1 MGIFC
6 ADGCLTGMTPYEQT
20 KLKNRIRRFLGEP
33 VLQVEL
39 HDEQIEEN
47 ICIAIE
53 EYSSMVNNW
62 VLYNR
67 LPEMLGLPSEID
79 FTLKYIS
86 NSLYFEKAQT
96 TTYGEQVGGGVNSNR
111 ELKRDAIVLT
121 AGTQDYT
128 IPAGREV
135 NEVLWFTPSFVNIT
149 GLDPFNT
156 DVLAVTE
163 FQGTYLGNSMISVLP
178 VFNTLLTAQAA
189 ELRNRVRGNEYSYVL
204 RGGPNGTKV
213 LKLFPVPFPNN
224 ANAGSGFG
232 VVGTPGTIFYTYYDR
247 VSPYGNSEYSGNS
260 ANPGYTGVTDYQASL
275 GYQGNGLVST
285 PADAQLHY
293 ISYNQL
299 NSVAQT
305 WVKRYALAL
314 SKESLGIGIR
324 GKFIG
329 TLPIPGAELSMNK
342 DDLIQT
348 GREDQAKL
356 KEELTKQLEDLSY
369 DKLMERRASI
379 QENINK
385 NLGYGPLGISVF

>member
-6 ADGCLTGMTPYEQT
+6 GDGCLTGMTTYEQT

-39 HDEQIEEN
+39 QDEQIEEN

-53 EYSSMVNNW
+53 TYSSEVNNW

-67 LPEMLGLPSEID
+67 LPEMLGLPSDID

-86 NSLYFEKAQT
+86 NSLYFEKAQVAG
-96 TTYGEQVGGGVNSNR
+96 YGEQVGGGVNSQR
-111 ELKRDAIVLT
+111 ELKRDSIVLT

-135 NEVLWFTPSFVNIT
+135 NEVLWYTPSFVNIT

-163 FQGTYLGNSMISVLP
+163 FQGSYLGNSMISVLP

-189 ELRNRVRGNEYSYVL
+189 ELRNRVRGNEYSYIL
-204 RGGPNGTKV
+204 RGGPEGTKV
-213 LKLFPVPFPNN
+213 LKLFPVPYPNN

-232 VVGTPGTIFYTYYDR
+232 VIGTPGTMFYTYYD
-247 VSPYGNSEYSGNS
+247 STAYGNIQYSGNS
-260 ANPGYTGVTDYQASL
+260 ANPGFTGYTSGQTEA
-275 GYQGNGLVST
+275 GYVGNGLVST
-285 PADAQLHY
+285 PADAELNY

-314 SKESLGIGIR
+314 CKETLGMNIR
-324 GKFIG
+324 GKFKG
-329 TLPIPGAELSMNK
+329 TLPIPGAELSMNS
-342 DDLIQT
+342 DDLASRGIDEQ
-348 GREDQAKL
+348 DKL
-356 KEELTKQLEDLSY
+356 LESLRTQLGELSY

>member
-1 MGIFC
+1 MSIFC
-6 ADGCLTGMTPYEQT
+6 GDGCLTGMTTYEQT

-39 HDEQIEEN
+39 QDEQIEEN

-53 EYSSMVNNW
+53 TYSSEVNNW
-62 VLYNR
+62 VLFNR
-67 LPEMLGLPSEID
+67 LPEMLGLPSDID

-86 NSLYFEKAQT
+86 NSLYFEKAQVA
-96 TTYGEQVGGGVNSNR
+96 TYGEQVGGGINSQR
-111 ELKRDAIVLT
+111 ELKRDSIVLT
-121 AGTQDYT
+121 AGTQDYI

-163 FQGTYLGNSMISVLP
+163 FQGSYLGNSMISVLP

-189 ELRNRVRGNEYSYVL
+189 ELRNRVRGNEYSYIL
-204 RGGPNGTKV
+204 RGGADGTKV
-213 LKLFPVPFPNN
+213 LKLFPVPYPNN

-232 VVGTPGTIFYTYYDR
+232 VVGTPGTMFYTYYD
-247 VSPYGNSEYSGNS
+247 STAYGNIQYSGNS
-260 ANPGYTGVTDYQASL
+260 ANPGFTGYTSGQTSL
-275 GYQGNGLVST
+275 GFQGNGLVSS
-285 PADAQLHY
+285 PADAQLNY

-314 SKESLGIGIR
+314 CKETLGMNIR
-324 GKFIG
+324 GKFKG
-329 TLPIPGAELSMNK
+329 TLPIPGAELSMNS
-342 DDLIQT
+342 DDLASRGIDEQ
-348 GREDQAKL
+348 EKL
-356 KEELTKQLEDLSY
+356 IESLRAQLNELSY

-385 NLGYGPLGISVF
+385 NLGYGPLGIDVF

>member
-1 MGIFC
+1 MSIFC
-6 ADGCLTGMTPYEQT
+6 GDGCLTGMTTYEQT

-39 HDEQIEEN
+39 QDEQIEEN

-53 EYSSMVNNW
+53 TYSSEVNNW
-62 VLYNR
+62 VLFNR
-67 LPEMLGLPSEID
+67 LPEMLGLPSDID

-86 NSLYFEKAQT
+86 NSLYFEKAQVT
-96 TTYGEQVGGGVNSNR
+96 AYGEQVGGGVNSQR
-111 ELKRDAIVLT
+111 ELKRDSIVLT

-163 FQGTYLGNSMISVLP
+163 FHGSYLGNSMISVLP

-189 ELRNRVRGNEYSYVL
+189 ELRNRVRGNEYSYIL
-204 RGGPNGTKV
+204 RGGADGTKV
-213 LKLFPVPFPNN
+213 LKLFPVPYPNN

-232 VVGTPGTIFYTYYDR
+232 VIGTPGTMFYTYYD
-247 VSPYGNSEYSGNS
+247 STAYGNIQYSGNS
-260 ANPGYTGVTDYQASL
+260 ANPGFTGYTSGQTNL
-275 GYQGNGLVST
+275 GFQGNGLVSS
-285 PADAQLHY
+285 PADAQLNY

-314 SKESLGIGIR
+314 CKETLGMNIR
-324 GKFIG
+324 GKFKG
-329 TLPIPGAELSMNK
+329 TLPIPGAELSMNS
-342 DDLIQT
+342 DDLASRGIDEQ
-348 GREDQAKL
+348 EKL
-356 KEELTKQLEDLSY
+356 LESLRTQLNELSY

-385 NLGYGPLGISVF
+385 NLGYGPLGIDVF